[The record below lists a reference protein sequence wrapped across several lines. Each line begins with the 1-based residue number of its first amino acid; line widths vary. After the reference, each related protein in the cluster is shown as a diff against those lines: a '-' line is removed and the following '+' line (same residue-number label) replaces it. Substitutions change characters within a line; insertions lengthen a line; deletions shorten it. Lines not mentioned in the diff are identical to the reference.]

1 MEKEIL
7 TPKGFAEKS
16 LNILSYALLI
26 LMALFAS
33 SMQFIFSAIAL
44 ILSLALNIPLG
55 NMMRNRK
62 KLELK
67 NKINKNKNN

>member
-7 TPKGFAEKS
+7 TPTGFVEKS

-33 SMQFIFSAIAL
+33 SMQFLFSVIAL
-44 ILSLALNIPLG
+44 VLSLALNIPLG
-55 NMMRNRK
+55 NMMRRRRA
-62 KLELK
+62 LELK
-67 NKINKNKNN
+67 KESDEK